1 MEVKPGYK
9 LTEVGVIPVDWEI
22 TPLARLVRSVEYGSS
37 AKSDIQ
43 GAVPVLRMGNLQGGK
58 INWNDLVYSND
69 AAEISKYTLRPGD
82 VLFNRTNTI
91 DLVGKTSLY
100 DGQQPAI
107 FAGYLIRINVS
118 PELLDSR
125 FLNYILNTELARK
138 HSAKI
143 LSVAVGQANINSQ
156 KLKTY
161 PIPIPPTKAEQEA
174 IAEAL
179 SDADALI
186 ESLEQ
191 LVAKKRQIKHG
202 AMQELLTGQKRLPG
216 FTGEWEMKR
225 LGDLGRWT
233 GGMTP
238 SMRNPHY
245 WNGGTI
251 PWISSGDVKVV
262 RLMATAF
269 SITALAVKDR
279 TTNFLP
285 AGALIVVT
293 RSGILRKY
301 LPVAMNMMPMA
312 INQDIKAL
320 LLNDEVEPEY
330 VLHSVI
336 AHGDQILASCL
347 KSGTTVESIELSWLK
362 KFTIPLPPTT
372 AEQSAIAAILSE
384 MDAEIAALE
393 AKLVKARQVK
403 AGMMQELLT
412 GRIRLIQPVAYAV
425 LAQSESSL

>member
-1 MEVKPGYK
+1 
-9 LTEVGVIPVDWEI
+9 
-22 TPLARLVRSVEYGSS
+22 
-37 AKSDIQ
+37 
-43 GAVPVLRMGNLQGGK
+43 
-58 INWNDLVYSND
+58 
-69 AAEISKYTLRPGD
+69 
-82 VLFNRTNTI
+82 
-91 DLVGKTSLY
+91 
-100 DGQQPAI
+100 
-107 FAGYLIRINVS
+107 
-118 PELLDSR
+118 
-125 FLNYILNTELARK
+125 
-138 HSAKI
+138 
-143 LSVAVGQANINSQ
+143 
-156 KLKTY
+156 
-161 PIPIPPTKAEQEA
+161 
-174 IAEAL
+174 
-179 SDADALI
+179 
-186 ESLEQ
+186 
-191 LVAKKRQIKHG
+191 
-202 AMQELLTGQKRLPG
+202 
-216 FTGEWEMKR
+216 
-225 LGDLGRWT
+225 
-233 GGMTP
+233 
-238 SMRNPHY
+238 
-245 WNGGTI
+245 
-251 PWISSGDVKVV
+251 
-262 RLMATAF
+262 MATAF